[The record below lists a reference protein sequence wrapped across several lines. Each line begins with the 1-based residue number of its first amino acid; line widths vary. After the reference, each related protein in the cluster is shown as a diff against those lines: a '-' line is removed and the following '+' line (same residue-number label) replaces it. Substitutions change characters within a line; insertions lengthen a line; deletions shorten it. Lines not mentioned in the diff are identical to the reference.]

1 MTGILQDVRYAM
13 RQLRKSPGFTLVA
26 VLTLSLGIGA
36 TTAMFSLVDG
46 ALFRS
51 LRYPHADQLASIGV
65 IAPMLLAVALLASY
79 IPALHAAK
87 ADPIVAL
94 RYE

>member
-1 MTGILQDVRYAM
+1 
-13 RQLRKSPGFTLVA
+13 
-26 VLTLSLGIGA
+26 
-36 TTAMFSLVDG
+36 
-46 ALFRS
+46 
-51 LRYPHADQLASIGV
+51 LASIGV

-79 IPALHAAK
+79 IPARRAAK

>member
-1 MTGILQDVRYAM
+1 MTGILQDMRYAM
-13 RQLRKSPGFTLVA
+13 RQLRKSPGFTLVG

-51 LRYPHADQLASIGV
+51 LRYRTPTSWLPLESSLLCFWPWRCLQATFPH
-65 IAPMLLAVALLASY
+65 VAQ
-79 IPALHAAK
+79 PR
-87 ADPIVAL
+87 PI
-94 RYE
+94 R

>member
-1 MTGILQDVRYAM
+1 MTRIFQDPRYAL
-13 RQLRKSPGFTLVA
+13 RQLRKSPGFAAIA
-26 VLTLSLGIGA
+26 VLTLALGIGT

-51 LRYPHADQLASIGV
+51 LHYPHAEGLVSVGV
-65 IAPMLLAVALLASY
+65 TAPM
-79 IPALHAAK
+79 
-87 ADPIVAL
+87 VAL